1 MSLYTA
7 LTQVLAPYAARLNS
21 LLTGYD
27 GTVYSTPGEAVRT
40 QINDLHVLIGDEPG
54 TAIDSSAIGYGEDS
68 NVEDALD
75 ELNERLDDVKAEI
88 DNTGLTVT
96 SIKPTL
102 SQGGIT
108 LSSGSLVYSES
119 TTSCVTPNGSVII
132 TEPGTIIK
140 LLDKS
145 VYKMRYWYSG
155 NSTWYTG
162 GSYST
167 NDITV
172 PKQRRYVIQIA
183 RQDGGTVTAT
193 EAANAVQVVYPMS
206 VGDMRNLGFYKT
218 FSIADH
224 LTKNGDLP
232 ASFNG
237 LATES
242 TASHITGFIPVFAGQ
257 VVSYRLKSSSGYY
270 VMALYDADG
279 NFTEG
284 ILGTSDAAE
293 ETYTFAANG
302 FMRAA
307 CLVTFTDAY
316 LYFSNYNQADREAQL
331 RKEMSAD
338 IAANTSDINGMKAS
352 VSMLNTDINGMV
364 DTSNIFEIGNIT
376 ANTSGWTYSDS
387 TKRIRTK
394 EGVTLWLVPGDVI
407 SLTDYSNAR
416 FALGW
421 RTSGGNYSGG
431 SWHQEDFMVYQAGYY
446 VMVISN
452 LPEVALSSV
461 DTLLTL
467 VRIKKCVNLKSKALT
482 AQANICAI
490 NHRGYNMIAPEN
502 TMPAFKLSKEMGF
515 DWVETDISFTSDN
528 VPVLLHDNTIDRTS
542 DGTGDINSMTY
553 AQVEEY
559 DFGSWK
565 STEYTGTKIATLA
578 ELLDF
583 CKKSGMRAYLEL
595 KSFGSSEANVKAC
608 AKLVQEYGLE
618 DKMVWISF
626 SAVSLEYIRDVIP
639 SATLGYIVST
649 LDANAIATA
658 SGLLNGENTVFI
670 GAPPNQ
676 FTSENIDAMIAEGIS
691 GNAYTVN
698 TLTGVVEA
706 SKFVKSI
713 TTDCVNVPEALFTYA
728 NQ

>member
-1 MSLYTA
+1 MADTDKLVKVGQLDTI
-7 LTQVLAPYAARLNS
+7 V
-21 LLTGYD
+21 D
-27 GTVYSTPGEAVRT
+27 EIVDKFGET
-40 QINDLHVLIGDEPG
+40 
-54 TAIDSSAIGYGEDS
+54 
-68 NVEDALD
+68 
-75 ELNERLDDVKAEI
+75 NERLDNVKEEI

-108 LSSGSLVYSES
+108 LSSGALVYSES
-119 TTSCVTPNGSVII
+119 TTSCVTPDGSVII

-155 NSTWYTG
+155 SSTWYSG

-172 PKQRRYVIQIA
+172 PKQRRYAIQIA

-193 EAANAVQVVYPMS
+193 EAANAVQIVYPMS
-206 VGDMRNLGFYKT
+206 VGDMRDMGFYKT

-237 LATES
+237 VATET

-257 VVSYRLKSSSGYY
+257 VVSYRLKSSNGYY
-270 VMALYDADG
+270 VIALYDADG

-284 ILGTSDAAE
+284 IPAASDAVE
-293 ETYTFAANG
+293 GTYTFAANG
-302 FMRAA
+302 FMRVA
-307 CLVTFTDAY
+307 CIATFTDAY

-331 RKEMSAD
+331 RKEMTAD
-338 IAANTSDINGMKAS
+338 IATNASNINGMKAS
-352 VSMLNTDINGMV
+352 VSMLNTNINGIV
-364 DTSNIFEIGNIT
+364 DTSGIFEIGNIT
-376 ANTSGWTYSDS
+376 VTTAGWTYSDS

-394 EGVTLWLVPGDVI
+394 EGVSLWLVPGDVI

-416 FALGW
+416 FSLGW
-421 RTSGGNYSGG
+421 RTSGGNYAGG
-431 SWHQEDFMVYQAGYY
+431 SWHQEDFIVIQAGYY

-461 DTLLTL
+461 DNLLTL
-467 VRIKKCVNLKSKALT
+467 VRIKKCVNIKSKALT
-482 AQANICAI
+482 AQANIYAI

-528 VPVLLHDNTIDRTS
+528 VPVLLHDGTIDRTS
-542 DGTGDINSMTY
+542 DGTGAINSMTY

-565 STEYTGTKIATLA
+565 SAEYTGTKIATLA

-595 KSFGSSEANVKAC
+595 KSFGSGEANVKAC

-618 DKMVWISF
+618 DKMIWVSF
-626 SAVSLEYIRDVIP
+626 GSLSLQYIRDVIP
-639 SATLGYIVST
+639 SATLGYVVST
-649 LDANAIATA
+649 LNADAIATA
-658 SGLLNGENTVFI
+658 SGLLNGKNTVFI
-670 GAPPNQ
+670 SAPPSR

-691 GNAYTVN
+691 GNAYGVN
-698 TLTGVVEA
+698 TLMDAVNA

-713 TTDCVNVPEALFTYA
+713 TTDCVTVPEALFTYA